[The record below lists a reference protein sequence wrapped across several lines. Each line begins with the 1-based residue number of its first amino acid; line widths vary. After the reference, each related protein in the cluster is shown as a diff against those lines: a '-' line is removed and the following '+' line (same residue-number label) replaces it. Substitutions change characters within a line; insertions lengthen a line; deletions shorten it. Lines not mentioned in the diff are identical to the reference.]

1 MKNSENAFKIVT
13 AETQY
18 FPVSFKSKKVTQ
30 IYNHTKKI
38 SYFYFFYLGTQKCLW

>member
-18 FPVSFKSKKVTQ
+18 LLVSVKSKKVTQ
-30 IYNHTKKI
+30 IYNYSKTFSSKRTICII
-38 SYFYFFYLGTQKCLW
+38 SI